1 MTRQE
6 KTYKIKLKVKLA
18 STRHGGQELCRFFM
32 FPLLLCP
39 RSVMSAGDLFP
50 PSFMLRGSRAYRN
63 KHANTHGHLP
73 PVAFPHRHADYHNNI
88 QLQSNIQSREEKRVF
103 FKAFRVISRL
113 VAL

>member
-1 MTRQE
+1 
-6 KTYKIKLKVKLA
+6 
-18 STRHGGQELCRFFM
+18 
-32 FPLLLCP
+32 
-39 RSVMSAGDLFP
+39 MSAGDLFP

-88 QLQSNIQSREEKRVF
+88 QLQSNIQSREEKRIF